1 MAPGVEA
8 VLPKDKPPQKE
19 QIKVTD
25 KRIFTADGEVRE
37 EFKEIRP
44 ADPSS
49 RPAEH
54 PAPRMEKPAEKHPP
68 AQQQHTAKPPVE
80 GSPTGQ
86 ERRRTLADKAANP
99 GTPFSNFVEPLIA
112 QAYMSLGMLRNPYQ
126 PQAKIDAG
134 AARQMIE
141 IISLLTE
148 KTQGNLT
155 PEEDDFLSTH
165 LGELKLAYVQRTKNI

>member
-1 MAPGVEA
+1 MGPGVEA
-8 VLPKDKPPQKE
+8 VLPKDKPPLKE

-37 EFKEIRP
+37 EFKTEIRP
-44 ADPSS
+44 AEPSA
-49 RPAEH
+49 RPAE
-54 PAPRMEKPAEKHPP
+54 PP
-68 AQQQHTAKPPVE
+68 SARQSERPQNVQPPKPPVE

-126 PQAKIDAG
+126 PQTKIDPA

-141 IISLLTE
+141 IITLLTD
-148 KTQGNLT
+148 KTKGNLT
-155 PEEDDFLSTH
+155 PDEHDFLSTH
-165 LGELKLAYVQRTKNI
+165 LGELKLAYVQRTKSI